1 MCTDISYVDMLRD
14 IVDNRVQK
22 AVIQQKREKE
32 R

>member
-1 MCTDISYVDMLRD
+1 MHTDISYMDMLRD
-14 IVDNRVQK
+14 IVDNRVQI